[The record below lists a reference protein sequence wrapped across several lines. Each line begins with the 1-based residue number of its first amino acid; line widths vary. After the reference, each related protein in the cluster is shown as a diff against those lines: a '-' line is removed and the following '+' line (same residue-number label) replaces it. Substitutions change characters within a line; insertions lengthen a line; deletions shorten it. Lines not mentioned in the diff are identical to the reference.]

1 MDVSGYRQKIAGSVR
16 TKKYL
21 LFLQKSRLV
30 PESELRVLSKAAEH
44 ALPQHISIRLDDPNE
59 GLKVLGVK
67 NIEIVV
73 LHHSL
78 MGSSA
83 ELVGLA
89 KRLKERKKV
98 TIIFITNDE
107 QGLIE
112 AYRSDMALYEEMD
125 DFVAAPVDPAEL
137 FRKLQKMGNVEARAA
152 KRFSVDVL
160 VKIRKVEDDT
170 TVDVKLDDLSLVG
183 CGMEVDSAL
192 GIQRG
197 QQLQVQ
203 IPLQRFGIFHPQ
215 YADYLRLALRVRRVS
230 IRGDNL
236 GCSIEHLTSMQHDCL
251 VNLLEQVSKRQRLAK
266 MNPKERRGAQLN
278 A

>member
-1 MDVSGYRQKIAGSVR
+1 MDVSGYLQKIAGSVR

-30 PESELRVLSKAAEH
+30 PEGELRMLSKAAEH

-67 NIEIVV
+67 NVETVV

-78 MGSSA
+78 MSSSA

-98 TIIFITNDE
+98 TILFITNDE

-112 AYRSDMALYEEMD
+112 AYRSEMALYEEMD
-125 DFVAAPVDPAEL
+125 DFVAAPVDPAEF
-137 FRKLQKMGNVEARAA
+137 FRKLQKIGNIEARAA
-152 KRFSVDVL
+152 KRFSVDAP
-160 VKIRKVEDDT
+160 VKIRRVEDDSLLA
-170 TVDVKLDDLSLVG
+170 VELVDLSLVG
-183 CGMEVDSAL
+183 CGIEVDSSL
-192 GIQRG
+192 RLRRG
-197 QQLQVQ
+197 QQLQIQ

-236 GCSIEHLTSMQHDCL
+236 GCSIEYLTPMQHDCL
-251 VNLLEQVSKRQRLAK
+251 VNLLEQVSKRQRLVK

>member
-1 MDVSGYRQKIAGSVR
+1 MDVSGYLQKIAGSVR
-16 TKKYL
+16 TKKYV

-30 PESELRVLSKAAEH
+30 PETELKLLSKAAEH

-59 GLKVLGVK
+59 GLKVLAVK

-78 MGSSA
+78 MSSSI

-112 AYRSDMALYEEMD
+112 AYRSEMGLYEELD
-125 DFVAAPVDPAEL
+125 DFVAAPLDPAEL
-137 FRKLQKMGNVEARAA
+137 FKKLQKVGNIEARAA
-152 KRFSVDVL
+152 KRFSVDVP
-160 VKIRKVEDDT
+160 VKIRRVEDDNLT
-170 TVDVKLDDLSLVG
+170 EVNLVDLSLVG
-183 CGMEVDSAL
+183 CGLEVDS
-192 GIQRG
+192 GIGIKRG
-197 QQLQVQ
+197 QQLQIQ
-203 IPLQRFGIFHPQ
+203 IPLHRFAIFHPQ
-215 YADYLRLALRVRRVS
+215 YADYLQLALRVRRVS

-236 GCSIEHLTSMQHDCL
+236 GCSLEHLTPMQHDCL
-251 VNLLEQVSKRQRLAK
+251 VTLLEQVAKRQRAMK
-266 MNPKERRGAQLN
+266 MNSKERRGAQLN